1 MLVDFLA
8 RGSRNAIQRFIN
20 SQSPHA
26 SRNER
31 RHLATQFMQDRPT
44 IRQTLFLRQDELRK
58 NNRKNIE
65 RYRGAAKI
73 RSFSERLDSLPMWPT
88 TPIIIIFFA

>member
-8 RGSRNAIQRFIN
+8 RGNRNAIQRFIN
-20 SQSPHA
+20 SQYPHA

-31 RHLATQFMQDRPT
+31 RPLATEFMQDRPK

-58 NNRKNIE
+58 NNQKNRE
-65 RYRGAAKI
+65 HYRGAAKI
-73 RSFSERLDSLPMWPT
+73 RSFSVRLYSMPM
-88 TPIIIIFFA
+88 